1 MVQDLGFYKTLDFE
15 ILIQATFNER
25 DRDLLNLAKTLH
37 EFSFNLFYF
46 LNNNMQDFKIFNLL
60 NFIK

>member
-1 MVQDLGFYKTLDFE
+1 VVQDLGFYKTLDFE